1 MIERAMVTREGDSGL
16 SVLEQMEVH
25 RRAVTDARVCEV
37 CHVSPATATRW
48 SWMPSGVS

>member
-25 RRAVTDARVCEV
+25 RRAVTDSACVR
-37 CHVSPATATRW
+37 
-48 SWMPSGVS
+48 GVPCLACDGHSLVMDAFRC